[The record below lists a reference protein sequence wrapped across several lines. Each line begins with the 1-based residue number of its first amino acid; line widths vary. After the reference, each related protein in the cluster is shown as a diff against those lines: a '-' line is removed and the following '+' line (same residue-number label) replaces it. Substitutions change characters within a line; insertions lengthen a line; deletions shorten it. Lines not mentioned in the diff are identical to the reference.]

1 MKEKGPVESYIRRLL
16 TVALFLMLTVFG
28 VGFSIYLFST
38 AESLNMFLLAAL
50 FFVLSIVTGF
60 FNVYSAFLYY
70 KSYFYNSY
78 LDGITKKLKPLGRQP
93 TVAVAVPVFNEDP
106 RIVERNMLRL
116 FEVKYPKS
124 KLKFYLLDD
133 SNNGSIVNELSEF
146 SKKHGIVYLHRTD
159 RSGFKA
165 KALNEMLKVCKE
177 EFIAIF
183 DYDEYLT
190 NKDFLVDLL
199 PYFSDKELA
208 YIQTEKTTFKGT
220 FLSDSINLFDA
231 FFYKFIQPARALN
244 NTAIFAG
251 SCGIIR
257 KSILEEVGGFPEC
270 VIEDT
275 FFSFESDAHNFKGL
289 YYPKI
294 YAYGRPVTTFTA
306 LVKQQWRYNYGDTQ
320 FISYFFKSKRRG
332 GIFKRMSWISD
343 TDYIVHG
350 FGLNYLSVTLILFT
364 ITSFFVVF
372 SGLPL
377 LHLTVDQV
385 LHSNNIYTELEL
397 FGGLAFLF
405 SILTPIIFTKMYFNS
420 MRKGLMVFVLNF
432 ALAVARTKAALAA
445 MLSRNPS
452 LQWSRVKD
460 KRRQDLLFSVRNTVV
475 ELSLSIGLFILGAFA
490 IITSSISGGFWL
502 LWYGVMYLS
511 ATMLLYKY
519 G

>member
-1 MKEKGPVESYIRRLL
+1 MKEKGPGEVYIFRLL
-16 TVALFLMLTVFG
+16 TVALFLVLTVFG
-28 VGFSIYLFST
+28 VGFSIYLFTT
-38 AESLNMFLLAAL
+38 AESINMILLATL
-50 FFVLSIVTGF
+50 FLVLSIVTGF

-70 KSYFYNSY
+70 RSYFYKEY

-93 TVAVAVPVFNEDP
+93 TIAVAVPVFNEDVH
-106 RIVERNMLRL
+106 IVERNMLRL
-116 FEVKYPKS
+116 FKVNYPKS

-133 SNNGSIVNELSEF
+133 STDNGIVNELSEF
-146 SKKHGIVYLHRTD
+146 SRKHGIVYLHRTD

-165 KALNEMLKVCKE
+165 KAFNEMLKVCNE

-190 NKDFLVDLL
+190 NRDFLVDLM
-199 PYFSDKELA
+199 PYFSDKKLA
-208 YIQTEKTTFKGT
+208 YIQTEKSTFNGT
-220 FLSDSINLFDA
+220 FLSDSIKLFDA

-257 KSILEEVGGFPEC
+257 KSVLEEVGGFPEC

-275 FFSFESDAHNFKGL
+275 FFSFESDAHKYTCL
-289 YYPKI
+289 YIPKI

-332 GIFKRMSWISD
+332 GIIKHMSWISD
-343 TDYIVHG
+343 TDYILHG

-364 ITSFFVVF
+364 ITSVFIVF

-377 LHLTVDQV
+377 LHLTVTQV

-420 MRKGLMVFVLNF
+420 MSKGLMVFVLNF
-432 ALAVARTKAALAA
+432 ALAVVRTKAAVAA
-445 MLSRNPS
+445 MLGSNPG
-452 LQWSRVKD
+452 LKWSRVKD
-460 KRRQDLLFSVRNTVV
+460 KRRHDLLFSVRNTLV
-475 ELSLSIGLFILGAFA
+475 EITLSIGLFAFGTFA

-502 LWYGVMYLS
+502 LWYGVMYLT
-511 ATMLLYKY
+511 ATALLYTY